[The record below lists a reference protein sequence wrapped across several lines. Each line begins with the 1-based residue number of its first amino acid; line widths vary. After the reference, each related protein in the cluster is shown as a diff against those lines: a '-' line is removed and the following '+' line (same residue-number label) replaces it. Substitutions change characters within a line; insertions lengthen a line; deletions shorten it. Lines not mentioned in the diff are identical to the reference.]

1 MEVEVIKGMNSSD
14 SVSPVKLTN
23 RKRVAA
29 YCRVST
35 DDEDQEKS
43 YNSMIKYY
51 TELIQ
56 KNSEWEFAGIYA
68 DKATTGT
75 KTDKRYEFQRLIADC
90 MDGKI
95 DVVLAKSLS
104 RFARNTMDTL
114 KYVRMLKEKNIAVR
128 FEVEKIDTLKDGEFL
143 MTILSSVAQQEV
155 ENTSAYVK
163 KGLKMKMKRGE
174 LVGFQGCMGY
184 DYDPETKTISINEEG
199 AEVVRYIFERYIA
212 GAGSSIIAREL
223 NEKGLKT
230 LRGNKWCCSTVSGI
244 LQNEKYKGDIM
255 MGKTFTVDPISKRR
269 VANLGEEDRFYIRNH
284 HEPIISEEVFE
295 KAEEMRKRRNG
306 SKGVVPGK
314 RERYSRQFAFSSML
328 ECGFCG
334 TNLSR
339 RRWHSNTKYSTP
351 IWQCVRQTNKGKLF
365 CPDSKG
371 IVEEVIE
378 KAFVEAY
385 RLITHDNQEVLDEFL
400 KKVKKALSEESDKE
414 KLAKAEKERA
424 ALEGKRKKLLQRYL
438 DDSVEEDVYKDADR
452 DLAMKIATVEQ
463 RIDYFENR
471 VVNEDDLQKRLE
483 EFKKTLS
490 KNKTL
495 EEFDRA
501 LFESIVEKVIVGGY
515 DEEGNK
521 DPYRITFIFK
531 TGFSQSV
538 DNTKKKFWKRNKRN
552 SSGKT
557 ESTEM
562 CINNSTDV
570 VELSSINS
578 DGAYSYFLWIIG
590 FDCDILL
597 FKPMIIS
604 YFRKSTGHEHI
615 L

>member
-1 MEVEVIKGMNSSD
+1 M
-14 SVSPVKLTN
+14 
-23 RKRVAA
+23 
-29 YCRVST
+29 
-35 DDEDQEKS
+35 
-43 YNSMIKYY
+43 
-51 TELIQ
+51 
-56 KNSEWEFAGIYA
+56 
-68 DKATTGT
+68 
-75 KTDKRYEFQRLIADC
+75 
-90 MDGKI
+90 
-95 DVVLAKSLS
+95 
-104 RFARNTMDTL
+104 
-114 KYVRMLKEKNIAVR
+114 
-128 FEVEKIDTLKDGEFL
+128 
-143 MTILSSVAQQEV
+143 
-155 ENTSAYVK
+155 
-163 KGLKMKMKRGE
+163 
-174 LVGFQGCMGY
+174 
-184 DYDPETKTISINEEG
+184 
-199 AEVVRYIFERYIA
+199 
-212 GAGSSIIAREL
+212 
-223 NEKGLKT
+223 
-230 LRGNKWCCSTVSGI
+230 
-244 LQNEKYKGDIM
+244 
-255 MGKTFTVDPISKRR
+255 
-269 VANLGEEDRFYIRNH
+269 
-284 HEPIISEEVFE
+284 
-295 KAEEMRKRRNG
+295 
-306 SKGVVPGK
+306 
-314 RERYSRQFAFSSML
+314 
-328 ECGFCG
+328 
-334 TNLSR
+334 
-339 RRWHSNTKYSTP
+339 
-351 IWQCVRQTNKGKLF
+351 
-365 CPDSKG
+365 
-371 IVEEVIE
+371 
-378 KAFVEAY
+378 
-385 RLITHDNQEVLDEFL
+385 
-400 KKVKKALSEESDKE
+400 KKALSEESDKE

-538 DNTKKKFWKRNKRN
+538 DNTKQKFWQRNKRN

-557 ESTEM
+557 ESTKM